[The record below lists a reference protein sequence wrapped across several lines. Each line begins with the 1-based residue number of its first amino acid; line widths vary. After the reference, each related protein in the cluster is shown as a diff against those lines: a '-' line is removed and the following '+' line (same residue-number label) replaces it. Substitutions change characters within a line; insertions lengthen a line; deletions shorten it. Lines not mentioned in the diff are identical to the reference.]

1 VDPRVREE
9 SGAKIKDEVDA
20 SKLLEGLEEDTGD
33 DTETEAV
40 IRGSE
45 AVKVGT

>member
-1 VDPRVREE
+1 MDPRVREE
-9 SGAKIKDEVDA
+9 SRAKIKDEIDA

-33 DTETEAV
+33 NTEAEAV

>member
-1 VDPRVREE
+1 MDPRVREE
-9 SGAKIKDEVDA
+9 SRAKIKDEVDA
-20 SKLLEGLEEDTGD
+20 SKLLESLEEDTGD
-33 DTETEAV
+33 NTKTEAA